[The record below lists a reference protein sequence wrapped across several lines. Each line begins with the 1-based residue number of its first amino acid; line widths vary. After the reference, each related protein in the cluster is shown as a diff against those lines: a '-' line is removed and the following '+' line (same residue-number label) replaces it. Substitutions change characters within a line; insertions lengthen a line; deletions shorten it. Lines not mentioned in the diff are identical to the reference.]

1 MTLMFNANTTVH
13 DVVPDYN
20 YATYDGCATT
30 LFQLTLTSHCFV
42 SNVEHEN
49 ENHFLRVAIIAET

>member
-42 SNVEHEN
+42 SNVEHCDSMTMRIT
-49 ENHFLRVAIIAET
+49 FYG